1 MKIDV
6 NGISY
11 HVELCGEGFPLLM
24 LHGFT
29 GKGSNWLPFCTVLGG
44 NSKLIMPDIVG
55 HGLTEMHSLGEDRY
69 LLNSVAKDLTV
80 ILDRLGFNQ
89 VDILGYSMGGRVAL
103 GFASMYPERVRKL
116 ILESTS
122 PGLRT
127 EKEREARRES
137 DAHLAKFILENG
149 MDAFVSK
156 WENIPLFESQ
166 KSLPEKV
173 RLSVRQQRLNNNSTG
188 LAKSL
193 IGMGTGSQPSYWENL
208 DNLTSD
214 VLMIVGELD
223 QKFVKIAEEMQKSLK
238 RGQIYKVQG
247 AGHTIHVEQPE
258 KFGTIV
264 KDFLS
269 NT

>member
-1 MKIDV
+1 MRIEV
-6 NGISY
+6 SGISY
-11 HVELCGEGFPLLM
+11 HIEICGEGFPLLM

-29 GKGSNWLPFCTVLGG
+29 GKGSNWLPFCSDLGG
-44 NSKLIMPDIVG
+44 YSKLIMPDIVG
-55 HGLTEMHSLGEDRY
+55 HGLTEMHSQGEERY
-69 LLNSVAKDLTV
+69 LLQSVAKDLTV
-80 ILDRLGFNQ
+80 ILDGLGFNQ
-89 VDILGYSMGGRVAL
+89 LDILGYSMGGRLAL
-103 GFASMYPERVRKL
+103 GFATMFPERVRKL
-116 ILESTS
+116 ILESSS

-127 EKEREARRES
+127 EIERETRRKS
-137 DAHLAKFILENG
+137 DANLAKFILENG
-149 MDAFVSK
+149 LDAFVSK

-166 KSLPEKV
+166 KSLPEQV
-173 RLSVRQQRLNNNSTG
+173 RLSVRHQRLENDSTG

-193 IGMGTGSQPSYWENL
+193 LGMGTGFQPSYWENL
-208 DNLTSD
+208 DNLSVD

-238 RGQIYKVQG
+238 KGQIYKVQD